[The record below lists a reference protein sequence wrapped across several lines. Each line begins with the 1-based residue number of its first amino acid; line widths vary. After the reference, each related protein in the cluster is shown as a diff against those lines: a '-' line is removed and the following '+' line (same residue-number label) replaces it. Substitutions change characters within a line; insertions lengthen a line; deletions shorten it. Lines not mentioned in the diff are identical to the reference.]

1 MRFSRIVR
9 DLRLEI
15 STMIFL
21 AGLILTILTLNHYVF
36 RPSLPDF
43 FLDIDNRIGPW
54 IVWVAVVGPLILM
67 IGGWYFQDTIRKQR
81 EFKRL
86 IQTDSKAKFVR
97 DQTRLVE
104 IARILGTRY
113 WNMLEDKAASF
124 RLK

>member
-1 MRFSRIVR
+1 
-9 DLRLEI
+9 
-15 STMIFL
+15 
-21 AGLILTILTLNHYVF
+21 
-36 RPSLPDF
+36 
-43 FLDIDNRIGPW
+43 
-54 IVWVAVVGPLILM
+54 M

-124 RLK
+124 HLK